1 MKHIMNVHRRWKA
14 KLVGLRTNFLNY
26 LERTEMFPVEFFG
39 WTLGFD
45 IRREKPN
52 FVSNCKFD
60 TFMLSVVVLCLE
72 VLCIF
77 EILDEVVMK
86 VPKGVC
92 QGFGRRHSE

>member
-1 MKHIMNVHRRWKA
+1 MKHVMYMHRRWKA
-14 KLVGLRTNFLNY
+14 KLVGLCTDFLDY
-26 LERTEMFPVEFFG
+26 LERTETFPVKFFG

-45 IRREKPN
+45 VRREKPN
-52 FVSNCKFD
+52 FVSNREFD
-60 TFMLSVVVLCLE
+60 TFMLSVVVLRLE